1 MDKRTF
7 QALLVCFAISILY
20 LNWIVPPPENQ
31 EASNPVVSNPV
42 VFGTES
48 TDPGDNIGIVDES
61 PVACP
66 PTVVS
71 ETTGLE
77 TTGLEAS

>member
-31 EASNPVVSNPV
+31 EASD
-42 VFGTES
+42 T
-48 TDPGDNIGIVDES
+48 
-61 PVACP
+61 VA
-66 PTVVS
+66 S
-71 ETTGLE
+71 ETTVGGQDAEVL
-77 TTGLEAS
+77 